1 MRYLKKFESLVFN
14 DIKEF
19 VEEHI
24 AYMMDSEINYYVE
37 VCEDAVREDGKIYK
51 GSRNYGFIDI
61 DIKSDTFIIYND
73 IKDNIIQLVEV
84 IKDEFILKEVEIYF
98 EEYESL
104 VFNKKLISEL
114 EKFNNSDIINV
125 FTIRIK
131 K

>member
-1 MRYLKKFESLVFN
+1 MRYLKKFESINFN

-24 AYMMDSEINYYVE
+24 AYMLDNTDCYVV
-37 VCEDAVREDGKIYK
+37 VCEDAVRDDGYIYIN
-51 GSRNYGFIDI
+51 SRNYGFIDI
-61 DIKSDTFIIYND
+61 DIKSDSFIIYND
-73 IKDNIIQLVEV
+73 IKDNIIQLVEIV
-84 IKDEFILKEVEIYF
+84 KENYIIKEIEVYF

-104 VFNKKLISEL
+104 IFDKNLISTL
-114 EKFNNSDIINV
+114 EKFNNSSDIINV